1 MEKEKSLNETI
12 TGLGGF
18 IVPNAEYMTFD
29 LNNKSNEDI
38 KEELLNIIQKSSI
51 LYNKKVS
58 EYLYSLYYLE
68 MSALNKNEN
77 PKDIQEAL
85 FNYDFYKKLV
95 SYNILNR
102 SYKLIKGLNNDNN
115 IFEKEYKSILI
126 YLKNK
131 IKNDKLVFSLSTDFN
146 TTILDFYDN
155 EILLPDKI
163 KEIDNKRIKEI
174 NTKLNSLKDKIL
186 KEEENKKIELARI
199 EEFEKQ
205 QKIKK
210 KYALSEV
217 DEDACDIIYGPS
229 EEELFIPSKLSPKLE
244 EERLKKELEDLTK
257 LDNSYYNEL
266 YNFSKGFNE
275 LSNEIKTILFK
286 DFGISTKDFSI
297 ESNILVKKFKTTIIN
312 YNK

>member
-126 YLKNK
+126 YLKDK
-131 IKNDKLVFSLSTDFN
+131 IKNDKLVFSLATDFN

-174 NTKLNSLKDKIL
+174 NIKLNSLKDKIL

-229 EEELFIPSKLSPKLE
+229 EEELFIPSKFSPKLE

-257 LDNSYYNEL
+257 LDDSYYNEL

-275 LSNEIKTILFK
+275 LSNEIRTILF
-286 DFGISTKDFSI
+286 
-297 ESNILVKKFKTTIIN
+297 NL
-312 YNK
+312 

>member
-1 MEKEKSLNETI
+1 MKKEKSLNETI

-126 YLKNK
+126 YLKDK

-257 LDNSYYNEL
+257 LDDSYYNEL

-275 LSNEIKTILFK
+275 LSNEIRTILFK
-286 DFGISTKDFSI
+286 DFGISTKDFST

>member
-18 IVPNAEYMTFD
+18 IVPNAEYMTCD

-126 YLKNK
+126 YLKDK

>member
-38 KEELLNIIQKSSI
+38 KEELLNIIQKSSV

-126 YLKNK
+126 YLKDK

-244 EERLKKELEDLTK
+244 EERLKKTLEDLTK
-257 LDNSYYNEL
+257 LDDSYYNEL
-266 YNFSKGFNE
+266 YNFSKDFNE
-275 LSNEIKTILFK
+275 LSNEIRTILFK
-286 DFGISTKDFSI
+286 DFGISTKDFST

>member
-126 YLKNK
+126 YLKDK